1 MGVEIVD
8 LSAASLSTHSHGG
21 LWAWQLRFHNADIC
35 QDRSECSKVSRL
47 HEDFQAEA
55 YTLLVPNRG
64 FSQSNKDVALAAMG
78 RRVRF
83 RRNWFHCQRRTDS
96 MTHHQPIRAAIY
108 VRIASKRESDAHMIA
123 SRVSALRTR
132 ASQDTIPLVEYFCFI
147 DGGYSGALLVR
158 PALTRSAQCGPA
170 AGTLDRLYVQSPDRL
185 VRTYVCQALLLDEF
199 QCCGVEVIF
208 RNLPLDGSADDQLLL
223 QVQGMMTEEEST
235 AAGSAI
241 VKEDLQHEHR

>member
-1 MGVEIVD
+1 
-8 LSAASLSTHSHGG
+8 
-21 LWAWQLRFHNADIC
+21 
-35 QDRSECSKVSRL
+35 
-47 HEDFQAEA
+47 
-55 YTLLVPNRG
+55 
-64 FSQSNKDVALAAMG
+64 
-78 RRVRF
+78 
-83 RRNWFHCQRRTDS
+83 

-147 DGGYSGALLVR
+147 DGGYRGALLVR
-158 PALTRSAQCGPA
+158 PALTRLRNAAA

-199 QCCGVEVIF
+199 QRCGVEVIF

-235 AAGSAI
+235 GRWSAI